1 MSKVTIT
8 KGSIFKSN
16 AKIIVNPVNCV
27 GVAGAG
33 LAKKFKE
40 RYPFAHSEYSQ
51 ACDNG
56 LVSVGSI
63 LVLPTERQ
71 TGPKY
76 IACFPTKRHWS
87 EKSNLT
93 YINDGLLG
101 LRDGLSKLNAK
112 SVAIPALGCGLGGL
126 DFSDVL
132 RLIHYYFDDFDC
144 ELVEVYPPRRD
155 FGTWNPEVL
164 QGV

>member
-1 MSKVTIT
+1 MSQVTII
-8 KGSIFKSN
+8 KGSIFKSD
-16 AKIIVNPVNCV
+16 AEIIVNPVNCV

-40 RYPFAHSEYSQ
+40 RYPFAHSTYSQ

-56 LVSVGSI
+56 LLSVGTM
-63 LVLPTERQ
+63 LVLPTDRQ

-93 YINDGLLG
+93 YINDGLIS
-101 LRDGLSKLNAK
+101 LRRHIASTPEK

-126 DFSDVL
+126 DFGEVL

-144 ELVEVYPPRRD
+144 DIVEVYPPRHN
-155 FGTWNPEVL
+155 FGTWNPEV
-164 QGV
+164 VR